1 MLEPTFDQLL
11 AADPNELLA
20 AFVTRFNDVTGALEE
35 VDHNLVIMTQERDG
49 ANRLVLSQRDEI
61 TQLTA
66 DLDLAKRNLT
76 GAEDIAIKAVAL
88 KNENDKYKSQ
98 VKTLQQE
105 ITKMRGEG
113 NPKRLREQI
122 ARIKVKDGEQK
133 TKIKRLE
140 TEAKAYRRDVATA
153 KTERNQA
160 VDKVRELQQQL
171 SHDTGSGLYHNG
183 EHHLI
188 IWPQKTKMQRPDGSI
203 FEGRSLIYLHQSGR
217 GGLMTFDPE
226 DGTHLCST
234 PKGGLRPNKDVV
246 EFAND
251 WLFKVNMV
259 QDGIVKNDDMIAVNY
274 NPDLRD

>member
-35 VDHNLVIMTQERDG
+35 ADHNLVIMTQERDG

-88 KNENDKYKSQ
+88 KNENDKYKHQ

-153 KTERNQA
+153 KTERDQA
-160 VDKVRELQQQL
+160 VGKVRELQQQL

-203 FEGRSLIYLHQSGR
+203 FEGRSLLYLHQSGR

-226 DGTHLCST
+226 DGTHLCSA

-259 QDGIVKNDDMIAVNY
+259 QDGIVKNDDMTAVNY
-274 NPDLRD
+274 NPDLVA